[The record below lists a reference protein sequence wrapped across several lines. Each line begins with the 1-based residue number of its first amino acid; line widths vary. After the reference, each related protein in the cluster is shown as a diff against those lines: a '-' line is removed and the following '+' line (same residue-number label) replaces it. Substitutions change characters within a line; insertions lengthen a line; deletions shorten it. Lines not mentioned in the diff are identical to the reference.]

1 MAGWKNFLK
10 DLGSAVVP
18 AAMTIGATALTGGAA
33 LAPMTLLAAGGAGA
47 KGFARNEEEER
58 RRKQM
63 KRQAEE
69 NRRAQGAANLINSL
83 QPGTGARARPS
94 EIAAPKAG
102 FGEILAGGAATGIQ
116 AYTMAKQAQDAL
128 KQRELER
135 KRLGLQIDEA
145 EEARQIREG
154 RQRASEELL
163 QRDQGEAGLR
173 ERITEQ
179 GEQLTGRPPLQLQ
192 TEADA
197 MRVLEKSPES
207 FSPRLS
213 TLQSIGG
220 AQATS
225 AGKELEELWS
235 GPKGSGPGFGS
246 PPLEAAPAPTGPA
259 AVGYYQAM
267 AADEERRF
275 KASLDVEAQDIRQR
289 QLEYNKKSLEDR
301 TAYQRMGLE
310 ADQAALKATRD
321 FKAGEGRDKHRI
333 DTENYVQGLTS
344 VERLG
349 EFRRNYQSVQDMLD
363 TIAAGQAEAKRTR
376 TEYKISGTTQIG
388 LLNLFHNMID
398 PATVRE
404 GDIDLYRKQ
413 AQGLFDRVFVEV
425 GVIAKNQA
433 GVVSPELL
441 DGMNGTLAILKGGY
455 EQAAADQMGAFF
467 NGRIR
472 MGLEMIPAELTTGL
486 RAASFTAYE
495 LGDPV
500 EMREALRSEIAMWQQ
515 QYPGDAPAQP
525 LYPLFA
531 GTVFDSGGNAPPANT
546 VSDSG
551 EGVSSFVSANG
562 PQLTAPTD
570 PPQGVTTPATF
581 NYGQNVQPS
590 VRLDSLGRADSPW
603 EGTPRGGLS
612 TAQQTDFSRMSD
624 AEKKKRIA
632 EYTRQGGRFM
642 ADHVLSGKYSA
653 PRMLANALGL

>member
-1 MAGWKNFLK
+1 MLQALSRNTGRF
-10 DLGSAVVP
+10 GSAVVP
-18 AAMTIGATALTGGAA
+18 AAVSAGLTYASGGTLNPATMPG
-33 LAPMTLLAAGGAGA
+33 LLALLGTVKAGAGGLA
-47 KGFARNEEEER
+47 AREEEER
-58 RRKQM
+58 QRKLSKRYRKDQGIANFASALSQGRINPEVTPRDPGQSGVGQFAQM
-63 KRQAEE
+63 VGRGTSA
-69 NRRAQGAANLINSL
+69 AQTAL
-83 QPGTGARARPS
+83 
-94 EIAAPKAG
+94 
-102 FGEILAGGAATGIQ
+102 
-116 AYTMAKQAQDAL
+116 QAQEAW
-128 KQRELER
+128 KNQELER
-135 KRLGLQIDEA
+135 KRLRLQIAEA
-145 EEARQIREG
+145 EEAALIGKGRE
-154 RQRASEELL
+154 RAAEEIL

-173 ERITEQ
+173 ERIAEQ
-179 GEQLTGRPPLQLQ
+179 GQQLTDRPPLQLQ

-197 MRVLEKSPES
+197 MRVLEESPES

-225 AGKELEELWS
+225 AGKQLEDM
-235 GPKGSGPGFGS
+235 GSGPGFGS
-246 PPLEAAPAPTGPA
+246 PPLQAAPAPTGPA

-275 KASLDVEAQDIRQR
+275 KASLEVEAQDIRQR
-289 QLEYNKKSLEDR
+289 QLEYNKQNLDDR
-301 TAYQRMGLE
+301 TAYQRLQLE
-310 ADQAALKATRD
+310 AEQAALKATQD

-333 DTENYVQGLTS
+333 DTENYIQGLTS

-349 EFRRNYQSVQDMLD
+349 EFRRNYQAVQNMLD
-363 TIAAGQAEAKRTR
+363 TIAAGHAEEKRTGVK
-376 TEYKISGTTQIG
+376 YVISGTTQIG

-404 GDIDLYRKQ
+404 GDIALYRKQ
-413 AQGLFDRVFVEV
+413 AQGFFDSIQTDIKRITKNQS
-425 GVIAKNQA
+425 GVI
-433 GVVSPELL
+433 SPELL
-441 DGMNGTLAILKGGY
+441 KGMNGTLDILKGGY

-467 NGRIR
+467 KGRIR

-486 RAASFTAYE
+486 RAASFTAYD
-495 LGDPV
+495 LGDPD

-525 LYPLFA
+525 LYDRFA
-531 GTVFDSGGNAPPANT
+531 GTVFDPGGNAPPANT

-562 PQLTAPTD
+562 PQLTASTD

-590 VRLDSLGRADSPW
+590 LRLDSFGRADSPW

-612 TAQQTDFSRMSD
+612 TPQLTDFSRMSD

-632 EYTRQGGRFM
+632 EYTSRGGRFM
-642 ADHVLSGKYSA
+642 ADHFLSGKYSA
-653 PRMLANALGL
+653 PRMLADALGL